1 MTKERS
7 RLNYHEKLRRSL
19 YEFLRDELERRLIK
33 IALIDS
39 FSNFEKNRVHY
50 TFLDKSELKPKS
62 KKMEKESDLIN
73 TFIVIFC
80 ESAVSRQ
87 FKNHIRFFPENR
99 VVKDN
104 LEYLADFSLY
114 KRFHNNL
121 KHFDNP
127 RFLNLIESLIDVD
140 YALLVQQNPT
150 VKKKN
155 RYSLTHFHVK
165 VDWPIADAAE
175 SLAKTLRYV
184 QSHLYEN
191 GDKEGRLLQRKLFEY
206 YGCHYSVGGRR
217 TAGLI
222 AAELLRRQDAIST
235 VYVSSSES
243 RAMYKY
249 SEHGVSKFF
258 LIQFTRKQ
266 IEELAQKEEMK
277 AGDLI
282 NTHLYP
288 AGRQFVGV
296 FEAVYTLTPHSMPPE
311 DGRLRRLKPAYNWLK
326 LADEL
331 LHPKTEDQTARPVG
345 YQWIYT
351 P

>member
-1 MTKERS
+1 
-7 RLNYHEKLRRSL
+7 
-19 YEFLRDELERRLIK
+19 
-33 IALIDS
+33 
-39 FSNFEKNRVHY
+39 
-50 TFLDKSELKPKS
+50 
-62 KKMEKESDLIN
+62 
-73 TFIVIFC
+73 
-80 ESAVSRQ
+80 
-87 FKNHIRFFPENR
+87 
-99 VVKDN
+99 
-104 LEYLADFSLY
+104 
-114 KRFHNNL
+114 
-121 KHFDNP
+121 
-127 RFLNLIESLIDVD
+127 VD

-184 QSHLYEN
+184 QSHLYEH

-266 IEELAQKEEMK
+266 IEELSQKEGIK
-277 AGDLI
+277 ADDLI

>member
-80 ESAVSRQ
+80 ESAVSRK
-87 FKNHIRFFPENR
+87 FMNHIRFFPENR
-99 VVKDN
+99 VIKDN
-104 LEYLADFSLY
+104 LEYLADFTLY

-127 RFLNLIESLIDVD
+127 KFLHLIESLIDVD
-140 YALLVQQNPT
+140 YALLVQQDPT
-150 VKKKN
+150 GKKKN

-175 SLAKTLRYV
+175 NLAKTLRYV

-258 LIQFTRKQ
+258 LIQFTRQQ
-266 IEELAQKEEMK
+266 IEELAHKEGMK
-277 AGDLI
+277 TDDLI
-282 NTHLYP
+282 NAHLYP